1 MRKLRKNRRDLGLL
15 RSESEDDPRGFENIS
30 NGVPGTPRSFTIESY
45 TEAVSKEGLTSSD
58 EEDDIRVVKLPIQSE
73 APEKLLPIQDTN
85 RLNNIS
91 SEDEATSIRREVA
104 DGSQG
109 IDMSTFRSVNQTLAY
124 LMKAFSRSAGSLH
137 RDVSSEYSHQSI
149 HQQLQSVANCVTS
162 QSEQSNGP
170 RGRETLM
177 SSPRYANTVPRRS
190 DPSSPRSRHSCV
202 KDEILDG
209 YNYRSSSGS
218 RSRHRDEASRS
229 RSRHY
234 DAASGHREYSS
245 RSRHRDE
252 VSRSRSRHRDGPSRS
267 RSRHRDEVSR
277 SRSRHSAEASRSE
290 NRGWTFPL
298 PQDVFQRELFNI
310 LFDIRN
316 RLTSEQPI
324 PAVVHIDKM
333 ETMEDFVREEERLSD
348 PKVFETFVLHVSR
361 IGGKNTKDFVNKVL
375 DRLFTNALMAKF
387 NMKGKGKR
395 GKKPLENTM
404 VYKAIKDGIMTGDW
418 AATEDFVRLYAAEH
432 LKHAPHRS
440 GGRGRQLTED

>member
-1 MRKLRKNRRDLGLL
+1 MRKSRKNRRDLGLL

-30 NGVPGTPRSFTIESY
+30 NGVPGTPRSFTIDSY
-45 TEAVSKEGLTSSD
+45 TEAVSKEGEEEENICKFVRNGLTSSD
-58 EEDDIRVVKLPIQSE
+58 EEDDMRVVKLPIQSE
-73 APEKLLPIQDTN
+73 APEKLLLIQDTN

-124 LMKAFSRSAGSLH
+124 LLKAFSRSAGSLH
-137 RDVSSEYSHQSI
+137 RDVSNLSGF
-149 HQQLQSVANCVTS
+149 A
-162 QSEQSNGP
+162 EQSNGP

-177 SSPRYANTVPRRS
+177 SSPRYANTAPRRS
-190 DPSSPRSRHSCV
+190 DPSSPRSRHGCV

-245 RSRHRDE
+245 RSRHHD
-252 VSRSRSRHRDGPSRS
+252 VPSRSRSRHRDGPSRS

-298 PQDVFQRELFNI
+298 PQDVFKRELFNI

>member
-1 MRKLRKNRRDLGLL
+1 MRKSRKNRRDLGLL

-30 NGVPGTPRSFTIESY
+30 NGVPGTPRSFTIDSY
-45 TEAVSKEGLTSSD
+45 TEAVSKEGEEEENICKFVRNGLTSSD
-58 EEDDIRVVKLPIQSE
+58 EEDDMRVVKLPIQSE
-73 APEKLLPIQDTN
+73 APEKLLLIQDTN

-124 LMKAFSRSAGSLH
+124 LLKAFSRSAGSLH
-137 RDVSSEYSHQSI
+137 RDVSK
-149 HQQLQSVANCVTS
+149 
-162 QSEQSNGP
+162 QSNGP

-177 SSPRYANTVPRRS
+177 SSPRYANTAPRRS
-190 DPSSPRSRHSCV
+190 DPSSPRSRHGCV

-245 RSRHRDE
+245 RSRHHD
-252 VSRSRSRHRDGPSRS
+252 VPSRSRSRHRDGPSRS

-298 PQDVFQRELFNI
+298 PQDVFKRELFNI